1 MSYTSFSLLCDRG
14 GEGENWKAEG
24 GPREERREM
33 ERRKGRKV
41 LVGRRQ
47 RAKEGYGEMK
57 KKV

>member
-1 MSYTSFSLLCDRG
+1 MTG
-14 GEGENWKAEG
+14 GVEGENWKAEG

-47 RAKEGYGEMK
+47 RAKEGYGEM
-57 KKV
+57 VVLEEEGGGRR